1 MHFIERITGMNTIV
15 SFNAQTWQKKVE
27 RNIALHALP
36 CLRVQD
42 LIRMNERTASNNQP
56 SMEEL
61 MLAVSS
67 RRDMD
72 AFEVIFK
79 HFAPRVKAY
88 MAKLSADKQTAEELM
103 QETMITVW
111 NKADQF
117 DFSKGALSTWIFT
130 IARNQRID
138 AVRRA
143 RRPQFDPTDPAFVP
157 DEEQAADKVIVDRQS
172 AIELRAAMASLP
184 KEQSALLELAY
195 FEDSTH
201 SAIAKKL
208 NLPLGTVKSRLR
220 LAFSKLRAALDNS
233 GAH

>member
-1 MHFIERITGMNTIV
+1 MK
-15 SFNAQTWQKKVE
+15 AQHNLQVL
-27 RNIALHALP
+27 AS
-36 CLRVQD
+36 LRLSVWG
-42 LIRMNERTASNNQP
+42 LMRMNEQTASENQP

-67 RRDMD
+67 RRDVD

-88 MAKLSADKQTAEELM
+88 MAKLSADTQTAEELM
-103 QETMITVW
+103 QETMIAVW

-143 RRPQFDPTDPAFVP
+143 RRPEFDPTDPAFVP
-157 DEEQAADKVIVDRQS
+157 DEEQPADVRIAERQS
-172 AIELRAAMASLP
+172 ASQLRAAMADLP
-184 KEQSALLELAY
+184 KEQCTLLELAY
-195 FEDSTH
+195 FEESTH

>member
-1 MHFIERITGMNTIV
+1 
-15 SFNAQTWQKKVE
+15 
-27 RNIALHALP
+27 
-36 CLRVQD
+36 
-42 LIRMNERTASNNQP
+42 MNERTASEDQP
-56 SMEEL
+56 SMDEL

-67 RRDMD
+67 RRDVD
-72 AFEVIFK
+72 AFEVIFR

-88 MAKLSADKQTAEELM
+88 MARLSADTQTAEELM

-117 DFSKGALSTWIFT
+117 DASKGALSTWIFT

-143 RRPQFDPTDPAFVP
+143 RRPEFDPTDPAFVP
-157 DEEQAADKVIVDRQS
+157 DEEQPADLKIAEQQS
-172 AIELRAAMASLP
+172 ASQLRAAMAGLP
-184 KEQSALLELAY
+184 KEQSTLLELAY
-195 FEDSTH
+195 FEESTH

-220 LAFSKLRAALDNS
+220 LAFNKLRAVLDGS

>member
-1 MHFIERITGMNTIV
+1 
-15 SFNAQTWQKKVE
+15 
-27 RNIALHALP
+27 
-36 CLRVQD
+36 
-42 LIRMNERTASNNQP
+42 
-56 SMEEL
+56 MEEL

-67 RRDMD
+67 RRDVD

-88 MAKLSADKQTAEELM
+88 MAKLSADTQAAEELM
-103 QETMITVW
+103 QETMIAVW

-117 DFSKGALSTWIFT
+117 DVAKGALSTWIFT

-143 RRPQFDPTDPAFVP
+143 RRPEFDPTDPAFVP
-157 DEEQAADKVIVDRQS
+157 DEEQLADLSIAERQS
-172 AIELRAAMASLP
+172 ASQLRAAMADLP
-184 KEQSALLELAY
+184 KEQSVLLELAY
-195 FEDSTH
+195 FEERTH

-220 LAFSKLRAALDNS
+220 LAFNKLRAALDNS

>member
-1 MHFIERITGMNTIV
+1 MLMNTKV
-15 SFNAQTWQKKVE
+15 SFLSQQWHMEAQHNLQVL
-27 RNIALHALP
+27 ASLHLSGWG
-36 CLRVQD
+36 
-42 LIRMNERTASNNQP
+42 LIRMNGQTAPEDQP

-67 RRDMD
+67 RRDVD

-79 HFAPRVKAY
+79 HFAPRVKTY
-88 MAKLSADKQTAEELM
+88 MAKLSADTQTAEELM
-103 QETMITVW
+103 QETMIAVW

-117 DFSKGALSTWIFT
+117 DVAKGALSTWIFT

-143 RRPQFDPTDPAFVP
+143 RRPEFDPTDPAFVP
-157 DEEQAADKVIVDRQS
+157 DAEQPADLRIAERQS
-172 AIELRAAMASLP
+172 ARQLRAAMADLP
-184 KEQSALLELAY
+184 KEQSTLLELAY
-195 FEDSTH
+195 FEESTH

-220 LAFSKLRAALDNS
+220 LAFNKLRAALDNS

>member
-1 MHFIERITGMNTIV
+1 MK
-15 SFNAQTWQKKVE
+15 AQHNLQVL
-27 RNIALHALP
+27 ASLHLSVWG
-36 CLRVQD
+36 LM
-42 LIRMNERTASNNQP
+42 RMNEQTASENQP

-67 RRDMD
+67 RRDVD

-88 MAKLSADKQTAEELM
+88 MAKLSADTQTAEELM
-103 QETMITVW
+103 QETMIAVW

-143 RRPQFDPTDPAFVP
+143 RRPEFDPTDPAFVP
-157 DEEQAADKVIVDRQS
+157 DEEQPADVRIAERQS
-172 AIELRAAMASLP
+172 AHQLRAAMAELP
-184 KEQSALLELAY
+184 KEQCTLLELAY
-195 FEDSTH
+195 FEESTH

>member
-1 MHFIERITGMNTIV
+1 MNTKV
-15 SFNAQTWQKKVE
+15 SFLSQQWHMEAQHNLQVL
-27 RNIALHALP
+27 ASLHLSGWG
-36 CLRVQD
+36 
-42 LIRMNERTASNNQP
+42 LIRMNGQTAPEDQP

-67 RRDMD
+67 RRDVD

-79 HFAPRVKAY
+79 HFAPRVKTY
-88 MAKLSADKQTAEELM
+88 MAKLSADTQTAEELM
-103 QETMITVW
+103 QETMIAVW

-117 DFSKGALSTWIFT
+117 DVAKGALSTWIFT

-143 RRPQFDPTDPAFVP
+143 RRPEFDPTDPAFVP
-157 DEEQAADKVIVDRQS
+157 DAEQSADLRIAERQS
-172 AIELRAAMASLP
+172 ASQLRAAMADLP
-184 KEQSALLELAY
+184 KEQSTLLELAY
-195 FEDSTH
+195 FEESTH

-220 LAFSKLRAALDNS
+220 LAFNKLRAALDNS

>member
-1 MHFIERITGMNTIV
+1 MNG
-15 SFNAQTWQKKVE
+15 QTATE
-27 RNIALHALP
+27 
-36 CLRVQD
+36 D
-42 LIRMNERTASNNQP
+42 QP

-67 RRDMD
+67 RRDVD

-88 MAKLSADKQTAEELM
+88 MAKLSADTQTAEELM
-103 QETMITVW
+103 QETMIAVW

-117 DFSKGALSTWIFT
+117 DVAKGALSTWIFT

-143 RRPQFDPTDPAFVP
+143 RRPEFDPTDPAFVP
-157 DEEQAADKVIVDRQS
+157 DEEQLADLSIAERQS
-172 AIELRAAMASLP
+172 ASQLRAAMADLP
-184 KEQSALLELAY
+184 KEQSVLLELAY
-195 FEDSTH
+195 FEERTH

-220 LAFSKLRAALDNS
+220 LAFNKLRAALDNS
-233 GAH
+233 RAH

>member
-1 MHFIERITGMNTIV
+1 MLMNTKV
-15 SFNAQTWQKKVE
+15 SFLSQQWHMEAQHNLQVLASLLLSGWG
-27 RNIALHALP
+27 
-36 CLRVQD
+36 
-42 LIRMNERTASNNQP
+42 LIRMNGQTAPEDQP

-67 RRDMD
+67 RRDVD

-88 MAKLSADKQTAEELM
+88 MAKLSADAQTAEELM
-103 QETMITVW
+103 QETMIAVW

-117 DFSKGALSTWIFT
+117 DVAKGALSTWIFT

-143 RRPQFDPTDPAFVP
+143 RRPEFDPTDPAFVP
-157 DEEQAADKVIVDRQS
+157 DEEQPADLRIAERQS
-172 AIELRAAMASLP
+172 ASQLRAAMADLP

-195 FEDSTH
+195 FEERTH

-220 LAFSKLRAALDNS
+220 LAFNKLRAALDNS

>member
-1 MHFIERITGMNTIV
+1 MNTKV
-15 SFNAQTWQKKVE
+15 SFLSQQWHMEAQHNLQVL
-27 RNIALHALP
+27 ASLHLSGWG
-36 CLRVQD
+36 
-42 LIRMNERTASNNQP
+42 LIRMNGQTAPEDQP

-67 RRDMD
+67 RRDVD

-79 HFAPRVKAY
+79 HFAPRVKTY
-88 MAKLSADKQTAEELM
+88 MAKLSADTQTAEELM
-103 QETMITVW
+103 QETMIAVW

-117 DFSKGALSTWIFT
+117 DVAKGALSTWIFT

-143 RRPQFDPTDPAFVP
+143 RRPEFDPTDPAFVP
-157 DEEQAADKVIVDRQS
+157 DAEQPADLRIAERQS
-172 AIELRAAMASLP
+172 ASQLRAAMADLP
-184 KEQSALLELAY
+184 KEQSTLLELAY
-195 FEDSTH
+195 FEESTH

-220 LAFSKLRAALDNS
+220 LAFNKLRAALDKS

>member
-1 MHFIERITGMNTIV
+1 MLMNTKV
-15 SFNAQTWQKKVE
+15 SFLSQQWHMEAQHLSGWG
-27 RNIALHALP
+27 
-36 CLRVQD
+36 
-42 LIRMNERTASNNQP
+42 LIRMNGQTAPEDQP

-61 MLAVSS
+61 MLAVRS
-67 RRDMD
+67 RRDVD

-88 MAKLSADKQTAEELM
+88 MAKLSADTQTAEELM
-103 QETMITVW
+103 QETMIAVW

-117 DFSKGALSTWIFT
+117 DVAKGALSTWIFT

-143 RRPQFDPTDPAFVP
+143 RRPEFDPTDPAFVP
-157 DEEQAADKVIVDRQS
+157 DEEQPADLRIAERQS
-172 AIELRAAMASLP
+172 ASQLRAAMADLP
-184 KEQSALLELAY
+184 KEQSTLLELAY
-195 FEDSTH
+195 FEESTH

-220 LAFSKLRAALDNS
+220 LAFNKLRAALDNS

>member
-1 MHFIERITGMNTIV
+1 MNTNV
-15 SFNAQTWQKKVE
+15 SFDPQTWQKKVE

-36 CLRVQD
+36 RLRVQD
-42 LIRMNERTASNNQP
+42 LIRMNERTASENQP

-103 QETMITVW
+103 QETMIAVW

-157 DEEQAADKVIVDRQS
+157 NEEQAADKVIVDRQS

-220 LAFSKLRAALDNS
+220 LAFSKLRAALDSS

>member
-1 MHFIERITGMNTIV
+1 MLMNTKV
-15 SFNAQTWQKKVE
+15 SFLSQQWHMEAQHNLQVL
-27 RNIALHALP
+27 ASLHLSGWG
-36 CLRVQD
+36 
-42 LIRMNERTASNNQP
+42 LIRMNGQTAPEDQP

-61 MLAVSS
+61 MLAVRS
-67 RRDMD
+67 RRDVD

-88 MAKLSADKQTAEELM
+88 MAKLSADTQTAEELM

-117 DFSKGALSTWIFT
+117 DVAKGALSTWIFT

-143 RRPQFDPTDPAFVP
+143 RRPEFDPTDPAFVP
-157 DEEQAADKVIVDRQS
+157 DEEQPADLRIAERQS
-172 AIELRAAMASLP
+172 ASQLRAAMADLP
-184 KEQSALLELAY
+184 KEQSTLLELAY
-195 FEDSTH
+195 FEESTH

-220 LAFSKLRAALDNS
+220 LAFNKLRAALDNS

>member
-1 MHFIERITGMNTIV
+1 MNG
-15 SFNAQTWQKKVE
+15 QTATE
-27 RNIALHALP
+27 
-36 CLRVQD
+36 D
-42 LIRMNERTASNNQP
+42 QP

-67 RRDMD
+67 RRDVD

-88 MAKLSADKQTAEELM
+88 MAKLSADTQTAEELM
-103 QETMITVW
+103 QETMIAVW

-117 DFSKGALSTWIFT
+117 DVAKGALSTWIFT

-143 RRPQFDPTDPAFVP
+143 RRPEFDPTDPAFVP
-157 DEEQAADKVIVDRQS
+157 DEEQPADLRIAERQS
-172 AIELRAAMASLP
+172 ASQLRAAMADLP

-195 FEDSTH
+195 FEERTH

-220 LAFSKLRAALDNS
+220 LAFNKLRAALDNS

>member
-1 MHFIERITGMNTIV
+1 MNTKV
-15 SFNAQTWQKKVE
+15 SFLSQQWHMEAQHNLQVL
-27 RNIALHALP
+27 ASLHLSGWG
-36 CLRVQD
+36 
-42 LIRMNERTASNNQP
+42 LIRMNGQTAPEDQP

-61 MLAVSS
+61 MLAVRS
-67 RRDMD
+67 RRDVD

-88 MAKLSADKQTAEELM
+88 MAKLSADTQTAEELM
-103 QETMITVW
+103 QETMIAVW

-117 DFSKGALSTWIFT
+117 DVAKGALSTWIFT

-143 RRPQFDPTDPAFVP
+143 RRPEFDPTDPAFVP
-157 DEEQAADKVIVDRQS
+157 DEEQPADLRIAERQS
-172 AIELRAAMASLP
+172 ASQLRAAMADLP
-184 KEQSALLELAY
+184 KEQSTLLELAY
-195 FEDSTH
+195 FEESTH

-220 LAFSKLRAALDNS
+220 LAFNKLRAALDNS

>member
-1 MHFIERITGMNTIV
+1 MNG
-15 SFNAQTWQKKVE
+15 QTAPE
-27 RNIALHALP
+27 
-36 CLRVQD
+36 D
-42 LIRMNERTASNNQP
+42 QP

-67 RRDMD
+67 RRDVD

-79 HFAPRVKAY
+79 HFAPRVKTY
-88 MAKLSADKQTAEELM
+88 MAKLSADTQTAEELM
-103 QETMITVW
+103 QETMIAVW

-117 DFSKGALSTWIFT
+117 DVAKGALSTWIFT

-143 RRPQFDPTDPAFVP
+143 RRPEFDPTDPAFVP
-157 DEEQAADKVIVDRQS
+157 DAEQPADLRIAERQS
-172 AIELRAAMASLP
+172 ASQLRAAMADLP
-184 KEQSALLELAY
+184 KEQSTLLELAY
-195 FEDSTH
+195 FEESTH

-220 LAFSKLRAALDNS
+220 LAFNKLRAALDNS

>member
-1 MHFIERITGMNTIV
+1 MNG
-15 SFNAQTWQKKVE
+15 QTATE
-27 RNIALHALP
+27 
-36 CLRVQD
+36 D
-42 LIRMNERTASNNQP
+42 QP

-67 RRDMD
+67 RRDVD

-88 MAKLSADKQTAEELM
+88 MAKLSADTQTAEELM
-103 QETMITVW
+103 QETMIAVW

-117 DFSKGALSTWIFT
+117 DVAKGALSTWIFT

-143 RRPQFDPTDPAFVP
+143 RRPEFDPTDPAFVP
-157 DEEQAADKVIVDRQS
+157 DEEQLADLSIAERQS
-172 AIELRAAMASLP
+172 ASQLRAAMADLP

-195 FEDSTH
+195 FEESTH

-220 LAFSKLRAALDNS
+220 LAFNKLRAALDNS

>member
-1 MHFIERITGMNTIV
+1 MNTIV
-15 SFNAQTWQKKVE
+15 SFLSQQWHMGAQHNLQDL
-27 RNIALHALP
+27 ASLHLSGWG
-36 CLRVQD
+36 
-42 LIRMNERTASNNQP
+42 LIRMNGQTAPEDQP

-67 RRDMD
+67 LRDVD

-88 MAKLSADKQTAEELM
+88 MAKLSVDTHTAEELM
-103 QETMITVW
+103 QETMIAVW

-117 DFSKGALSTWIFT
+117 DVAKGALSTWIFT

-143 RRPQFDPTDPAFVP
+143 RRPEFDPTDPAFVP
-157 DEEQAADKVIVDRQS
+157 DEQQPADLMIAERQTAS
-172 AIELRAAMASLP
+172 QLRAAMADLP

-195 FEDSTH
+195 FEESTH

-220 LAFSKLRAALDNS
+220 LAFNKLRAALDNS

>member
-1 MHFIERITGMNTIV
+1 MT
-15 SFNAQTWQKKVE
+15 
-27 RNIALHALP
+27 
-36 CLRVQD
+36 
-42 LIRMNERTASNNQP
+42 ERTASESQP

-67 RRDMD
+67 QRDMD
-72 AFEVIFK
+72 AFEMIFK
-79 HFAPRVKAY
+79 HFAPRIKAY
-88 MAKLSADKQTAEELM
+88 MSKLSADAQTAEELM

-172 AIELRAAMASLP
+172 AIELRAAIASLP
-184 KEQSALLELAY
+184 EEQSTLLELAY

>member
-1 MHFIERITGMNTIV
+1 MLMNTKV
-15 SFNAQTWQKKVE
+15 SFLSQQWHMEAQHNLQVL
-27 RNIALHALP
+27 ASLHLS
-36 CLRVQD
+36 VWG
-42 LIRMNERTASNNQP
+42 LIRMNGQTAPEDQP

-67 RRDMD
+67 RRDVD

-88 MAKLSADKQTAEELM
+88 MAKLSADTQTAEELM
-103 QETMITVW
+103 QETMIAVW

-117 DFSKGALSTWIFT
+117 DVAKGALSTWIFT
-130 IARNQRID
+130 IARNLRID

-143 RRPQFDPTDPAFVP
+143 RRPEFDPTDPAFVP
-157 DEEQAADKVIVDRQS
+157 DAEQPADLRIAERQS
-172 AIELRAAMASLP
+172 ASQLRAAMADLP
-184 KEQSALLELAY
+184 KEQSTLLELAY
-195 FEDSTH
+195 FEESTH

-220 LAFSKLRAALDNS
+220 LAFNKLRAALDNS

>member
-1 MHFIERITGMNTIV
+1 MNG
-15 SFNAQTWQKKVE
+15 QTATE
-27 RNIALHALP
+27 
-36 CLRVQD
+36 D
-42 LIRMNERTASNNQP
+42 QP

-67 RRDMD
+67 RRDVD

-88 MAKLSADKQTAEELM
+88 MAKLSADTQTAEELM
-103 QETMITVW
+103 QETMIAVW

-117 DFSKGALSTWIFT
+117 DVAKGALSTWIFT

-143 RRPQFDPTDPAFVP
+143 RRPEFDPTDPAFVP
-157 DEEQAADKVIVDRQS
+157 DEEQLADLSIAERQS
-172 AIELRAAMASLP
+172 ASQLRAAMADLP
-184 KEQSALLELAY
+184 KEQSVLLELAY
-195 FEDSTH
+195 FEERTH
-201 SAIAKKL
+201 RAIAKKL

-220 LAFSKLRAALDNS
+220 LAFNKLRAALDNS

>member
-1 MHFIERITGMNTIV
+1 MG
-15 SFNAQTWQKKVE
+15 AQHNLQDL
-27 RNIALHALP
+27 ASLHLSGWG
-36 CLRVQD
+36 
-42 LIRMNERTASNNQP
+42 LIRMNGQTAPEDQP

-67 RRDMD
+67 LRDVD
-72 AFEVIFK
+72 AFELIFK

-88 MAKLSADKQTAEELM
+88 MAKLSVDTHTAEELM
-103 QETMITVW
+103 QETMIAVW

-117 DFSKGALSTWIFT
+117 DVAKGALSTWIFT

-143 RRPQFDPTDPAFVP
+143 RRPEFDPTDPAFVP
-157 DEEQAADKVIVDRQS
+157 DEQQPADLMIAERQTAS
-172 AIELRAAMASLP
+172 RLRAAMADLP
-184 KEQSALLELAY
+184 TEQSALLELAY
-195 FEDSTH
+195 FEESTH

-220 LAFSKLRAALDNS
+220 LAFNKLRAALDNS

>member
-1 MHFIERITGMNTIV
+1 MNG
-15 SFNAQTWQKKVE
+15 QTATE
-27 RNIALHALP
+27 
-36 CLRVQD
+36 D
-42 LIRMNERTASNNQP
+42 QP

-67 RRDMD
+67 RRDVD

-88 MAKLSADKQTAEELM
+88 MAKLSADTQAAEELM
-103 QETMITVW
+103 QETMIAVW

-117 DFSKGALSTWIFT
+117 DVAKGALSTWIFT

-143 RRPQFDPTDPAFVP
+143 RRPEFDPTDPAFVP
-157 DEEQAADKVIVDRQS
+157 DEEQLADLSIAERQS
-172 AIELRAAMASLP
+172 ASQLRAAMADLP
-184 KEQSALLELAY
+184 KEQSVLLELAY
-195 FEDSTH
+195 FEERTH

-220 LAFSKLRAALDNS
+220 LAFNKLRAALDNS

>member
-1 MHFIERITGMNTIV
+1 MNTTV
-15 SFNAQTWQKKVE
+15 SFGAQTWQKKVE
-27 RNIALHALP
+27 RN
-36 CLRVQD
+36 LRLLASPHLSVRD
-42 LIRMNERTASNNQP
+42 SIRMNERTASENQP
-56 SMEEL
+56 SLEEL

-67 RRDMD
+67 RRDVD
-72 AFEVIFK
+72 AFEAIFK

-88 MAKLSADKQTAEELM
+88 MAKLSADTQTAEELM

-143 RRPQFDPTDPAFVP
+143 RRPEFDPTDPAFVP
-157 DEEQAADKVIVDRQS
+157 DEEQPADLRIAERQS
-172 AIELRAAMASLP
+172 AKQLRAAMADLP
-184 KEQSALLELAY
+184 KEQCTLLELAY
-195 FEDSTH
+195 FEESTH

>member
-1 MHFIERITGMNTIV
+1 MNG
-15 SFNAQTWQKKVE
+15 QTAPE
-27 RNIALHALP
+27 
-36 CLRVQD
+36 D
-42 LIRMNERTASNNQP
+42 QP

-67 RRDMD
+67 RRDVD

-88 MAKLSADKQTAEELM
+88 MAKLSADTQTAEELM
-103 QETMITVW
+103 QETMIAVW

-117 DFSKGALSTWIFT
+117 DVAKGALSTWIFT

-143 RRPQFDPTDPAFVP
+143 RRPEFDPTDPAFVP
-157 DEEQAADKVIVDRQS
+157 DEEQPADLRIAERQS
-172 AIELRAAMASLP
+172 ASQLRAAMADLP
-184 KEQSALLELAY
+184 KEQSTLLELAY
-195 FEDSTH
+195 FEESTH

-220 LAFSKLRAALDNS
+220 LAFNKLRAALDNS

>member
-1 MHFIERITGMNTIV
+1 MLMNTKV
-15 SFNAQTWQKKVE
+15 SFLSQQWHMAAQHNLQVL
-27 RNIALHALP
+27 ASLHLS
-36 CLRVQD
+36 VWG
-42 LIRMNERTASNNQP
+42 LIRMNGQTAPEDQP

-67 RRDMD
+67 RRDVD

-88 MAKLSADKQTAEELM
+88 MAKLSADTQTAEELM
-103 QETMITVW
+103 QETMIAVW

-117 DFSKGALSTWIFT
+117 DVAKGALSTWIFT

-143 RRPQFDPTDPAFVP
+143 RRPEFDPTDPAFVP
-157 DEEQAADKVIVDRQS
+157 DEEQPADLRIAERQS
-172 AIELRAAMASLP
+172 ASQLRAAMADLP
-184 KEQSALLELAY
+184 KEQSTLLELAY
-195 FEDSTH
+195 FEESTH

-220 LAFSKLRAALDNS
+220 LAFNKLRAALDNS

>member
-1 MHFIERITGMNTIV
+1 MLMNTKV
-15 SFNAQTWQKKVE
+15 SFLSQQWHMEAQHNLQVL
-27 RNIALHALP
+27 ASLHLS
-36 CLRVQD
+36 VWG
-42 LIRMNERTASNNQP
+42 LIRMNGQTAPEDQP

-67 RRDMD
+67 RRDVD

-88 MAKLSADKQTAEELM
+88 MAKLSADTQTAEELM
-103 QETMITVW
+103 QETMIAVW

-117 DFSKGALSTWIFT
+117 DVAKGALSTWIFT
-130 IARNQRID
+130 IARNLRID

-143 RRPQFDPTDPAFVP
+143 RRPEFDPTDPAFVP
-157 DEEQAADKVIVDRQS
+157 DEEQPADLRIAERQS
-172 AIELRAAMASLP
+172 ASQLRAAMADLP
-184 KEQSALLELAY
+184 KEQSTLLELAY
-195 FEDSTH
+195 FEESTH

-220 LAFSKLRAALDNS
+220 LAFNKLRAALDNS

>member
-1 MHFIERITGMNTIV
+1 MLMNTKV
-15 SFNAQTWQKKVE
+15 SFLSQQWHMEAQHNLQVL
-27 RNIALHALP
+27 ASLHLS
-36 CLRVQD
+36 VWG
-42 LIRMNERTASNNQP
+42 LIRMNGQTAPEDQP

-67 RRDMD
+67 RRDVD

-88 MAKLSADKQTAEELM
+88 MAKLSADTQTAEELM
-103 QETMITVW
+103 QETMIAVW

-117 DFSKGALSTWIFT
+117 DVAKGALSTWIFT

-138 AVRRA
+138 AVRRD
-143 RRPQFDPTDPAFVP
+143 RRPEFDPTDPAFVP
-157 DEEQAADKVIVDRQS
+157 DEEQPADLRIAERQS
-172 AIELRAAMASLP
+172 ASQLRAAMADLP
-184 KEQSALLELAY
+184 KEQSTLLELAY
-195 FEDSTH
+195 FEESTH

-220 LAFSKLRAALDNS
+220 LAFNKLRAALDNS

>member
-1 MHFIERITGMNTIV
+1 
-15 SFNAQTWQKKVE
+15 
-27 RNIALHALP
+27 
-36 CLRVQD
+36 
-42 LIRMNERTASNNQP
+42 MNERTASENQP
-56 SMEEL
+56 SLEEL

-67 RRDMD
+67 RRDVD

-79 HFAPRVKAY
+79 HFAPRIKAY
-88 MAKLSADKQTAEELM
+88 MAKLSADTQTAEELM

-138 AVRRA
+138 AVRRE
-143 RRPQFDPTDPAFVP
+143 RRPEFDPTDPAFVP
-157 DEEQAADKVIVDRQS
+157 DEEQPADMKLSKQQS
-172 AIELRAAMASLP
+172 ASQLRAAMAALP
-184 KEQSALLELAY
+184 TEQCALLELAY
-195 FEDSTH
+195 FEESSH

-220 LAFSKLRAALDNS
+220 LAFSKLRAALENS
-233 GAH
+233 GGH

>member
-1 MHFIERITGMNTIV
+1 MLMNTKV
-15 SFNAQTWQKKVE
+15 SFLSQQWHMEAQHNLQVL
-27 RNIALHALP
+27 ASLHLSGWG
-36 CLRVQD
+36 
-42 LIRMNERTASNNQP
+42 LIRMNGQTAPEDQP

-61 MLAVSS
+61 MLAVRS
-67 RRDMD
+67 RRDVD

-88 MAKLSADKQTAEELM
+88 MAKLSADTQTAEELM
-103 QETMITVW
+103 QETMIAVW

-117 DFSKGALSTWIFT
+117 DVAKGALSTWIFT

-143 RRPQFDPTDPAFVP
+143 RRPEFDPTDPAFVP
-157 DEEQAADKVIVDRQS
+157 DEEQPADLRIAERQS
-172 AIELRAAMASLP
+172 ASQLRAAMADLP
-184 KEQSALLELAY
+184 KEQSTLLELAY
-195 FEDSTH
+195 FEESTH

-220 LAFSKLRAALDNS
+220 LAFNKLRAALDNS

>member
-1 MHFIERITGMNTIV
+1 MNANV
-15 SFNAQTWQKKVE
+15 SFYTQTWQNKPG
-27 RNIALHALP
+27 RNLQLVALP
-36 CLRVQD
+36 HLSIRD
-42 LIRMNERTASNNQP
+42 LIRMKERTASENQP
-56 SMEEL
+56 SLEDL

-88 MAKLSADKQTAEELM
+88 MAKLSADTQTAEELM
-103 QETMITVW
+103 QETMIAVW

-117 DFSKGALSTWIFT
+117 DFSKGALSTWIFR

-138 AVRRA
+138 AVRRT
-143 RRPQFDPTDPAFVP
+143 RRPEFDPTDPAFVP
-157 DEEQAADKVIVDRQS
+157 DEDQPADMKMVAQQS
-172 AIELRAAMASLP
+172 ASQLRAAMADLP
-184 KEQSALLELAY
+184 EEQCALLELAY
-195 FEDSTH
+195 FEESTH

-220 LAFSKLRAALDNS
+220 LAFGKLRAALDHS
-233 GAH
+233 GER

>member
-1 MHFIERITGMNTIV
+1 
-15 SFNAQTWQKKVE
+15 
-27 RNIALHALP
+27 
-36 CLRVQD
+36 
-42 LIRMNERTASNNQP
+42 MNERTASENQP

-72 AFEVIFK
+72 AFETIFK

-184 KEQSALLELAY
+184 KEQSDLLELAY

-220 LAFSKLRAALDNS
+220 LAFSKLRAALDGS
-233 GAH
+233 GGR

>member
-1 MHFIERITGMNTIV
+1 MNTKV
-15 SFNAQTWQKKVE
+15 SFLSQQWHMEAQHNLQVL
-27 RNIALHALP
+27 ASLHLSGWG
-36 CLRVQD
+36 
-42 LIRMNERTASNNQP
+42 LIRMNGQTAPEDQP

-67 RRDMD
+67 RRDVD

-79 HFAPRVKAY
+79 HFAPRVKTY
-88 MAKLSADKQTAEELM
+88 MAKLSADTQTAEELM
-103 QETMITVW
+103 QETMIAVW

-117 DFSKGALSTWIFT
+117 DVAKGALSTWIFT

-143 RRPQFDPTDPAFVP
+143 RRPEFDPTDPAFVP
-157 DEEQAADKVIVDRQS
+157 DAEQPADLRIAERQS
-172 AIELRAAMASLP
+172 ASQLRAAMADLP
-184 KEQSALLELAY
+184 KEQSTLLELAY
-195 FEDSTH
+195 FEESTH

-220 LAFSKLRAALDNS
+220 LAFNKLRAALDNS

>member
-1 MHFIERITGMNTIV
+1 MNG
-15 SFNAQTWQKKVE
+15 QTAPE
-27 RNIALHALP
+27 
-36 CLRVQD
+36 D
-42 LIRMNERTASNNQP
+42 QP

-67 RRDMD
+67 RRDVD

-88 MAKLSADKQTAEELM
+88 MAKLSADAQTAEELM
-103 QETMITVW
+103 QETMIAVW

-117 DFSKGALSTWIFT
+117 DVAKGALSTWIFT

-143 RRPQFDPTDPAFVP
+143 RRPEFDPTDPAFVP
-157 DEEQAADKVIVDRQS
+157 DEEQPADLRIAERQS
-172 AIELRAAMASLP
+172 ASQLRAAMADLP

-195 FEDSTH
+195 FEERTH

-220 LAFSKLRAALDNS
+220 LAFNKLRAALDNS

>member
-1 MHFIERITGMNTIV
+1 
-15 SFNAQTWQKKVE
+15 
-27 RNIALHALP
+27 
-36 CLRVQD
+36 
-42 LIRMNERTASNNQP
+42 
-56 SMEEL
+56 MEEL

-67 RRDMD
+67 RRDVD

-79 HFAPRVKAY
+79 HFAPRVKTY
-88 MAKLSADKQTAEELM
+88 MAKLSADTQTAEELM
-103 QETMITVW
+103 QETMIAVW

-117 DFSKGALSTWIFT
+117 DVAKGALSTWIFT

-143 RRPQFDPTDPAFVP
+143 RRPEFDPTDPAFVP
-157 DEEQAADKVIVDRQS
+157 DAEQPADLRIAERQS
-172 AIELRAAMASLP
+172 ASQLRAAMADLP
-184 KEQSALLELAY
+184 KEQSTLLELAY
-195 FEDSTH
+195 FEESTH

-220 LAFSKLRAALDNS
+220 LAFNKLRAALDNS

>member
-1 MHFIERITGMNTIV
+1 
-15 SFNAQTWQKKVE
+15 
-27 RNIALHALP
+27 
-36 CLRVQD
+36 
-42 LIRMNERTASNNQP
+42 
-56 SMEEL
+56 MEEL

-67 RRDMD
+67 LRDVD

-88 MAKLSADKQTAEELM
+88 MAKLSVDTHTAEELM
-103 QETMITVW
+103 QETMIAVW

-117 DFSKGALSTWIFT
+117 DVAKGALSTWIFT

-143 RRPQFDPTDPAFVP
+143 RRPEFDPTDPAFVP
-157 DEEQAADKVIVDRQS
+157 DEQQPADLMIAERQTAS
-172 AIELRAAMASLP
+172 QLRAAMADLP

-195 FEDSTH
+195 FEESTH

-220 LAFSKLRAALDNS
+220 LAFNKLRAALDNS